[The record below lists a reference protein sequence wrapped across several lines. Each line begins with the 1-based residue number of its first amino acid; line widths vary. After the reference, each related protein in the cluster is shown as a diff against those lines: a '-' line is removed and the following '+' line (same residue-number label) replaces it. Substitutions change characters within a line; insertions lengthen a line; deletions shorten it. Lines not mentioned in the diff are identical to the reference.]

1 MIIVWV
7 SDGPSYD
14 YNPRKTGLY
23 RDWNSG
29 DTIRLSVILV
39 IFAII
44 AIAVYKYLSTPDRY
58 IVQVK
63 CIQWRYVINIQ
74 TYRVVHESGWERPPK
89 DAYNID
95 QVYKERYE
103 DDYQWYYTYDVNRW
117 VPSRNVVSQ
126 GYDKNPYWKEYEL
139 YVSKRNDNIGS
150 ERESGRS
157 TIYTIS
163 GTIRGAKNDN
173 LVSVEVSEDIWSRC
187 KLTDE
192 LVYMKSKIGK
202 PYDIHIAE

>member
-1 MIIVWV
+1 MWV

-29 DTIRLSVILV
+29 DTLRTGIIVAIL
-39 IFAII
+39 AII
-44 AIAVYKYLSTPDRY
+44 AFVVFSYLNTPDDY
-58 IVQVK
+58 IMQVK

-74 TYRVVHESGWERPPK
+74 AYRVVHESGWERPPK

-117 VPSRNVVSQ
+117 VPARNVVSQ
-126 GYDKNPYWKEYEL
+126 GTDKNPYWKEYEL
-139 YVSKRNDNIGS
+139 YVSKRDDNIGS
-150 ERESGRS
+150 EREGTR
-157 TIYTIS
+157 TKIYTIS
-163 GTIRGAKNDN
+163 GTIRGAKTDD
-173 LVSVEVSEDIWSRC
+173 LVSVDVSEDIWSKC